1 AIRAARRELAAVRR
15 QREDGGW
22 TPDLAGRALAALRVA
37 GAYAVG
43 RRASLMPAA
52 VQSSARGGPASDG
65 NQAPE
70 EPGRLIVRTGWP
82 RARRVAVSGAIT
94 SQSVGRDRIRRA
106 GTTGFAGSELYE
118 SLEQALAALT
128 AAQYGRNGKLDDGA
142 LDQALDTGSQVL
154 KRARLDQ
161 VWVMKRLA
169 ARRVQRQGDT
179 RAWSR

>member
-1 AIRAARRELAAVRR
+1 
-15 QREDGGW
+15 
-22 TPDLAGRALAALRVA
+22 
-37 GAYAVG
+37 
-43 RRASLMPAA
+43 MK
-52 VQSSARGGPASDG
+52 
-65 NQAPE
+65 
-70 EPGRLIVRTGWP
+70 TGWP
-82 RARRVAVSGAIT
+82 RARRVAISGAIT

-106 GTTGFAGSELYE
+106 GTAGFAGSELYE

-128 AAQYGRNGKLDDGA
+128 AAQYGRNGKLDDSA

-161 VWVMKRLA
+161 TWVMKRLA